1 MELENHF
8 PNLRYTPW
16 SLTSPRTPEYN
27 CIAWAA
33 SENDR
38 WWWPDKAG
46 LAYWPDEVP
55 REVTLDAFIAAYGT
69 LGYKTC
75 DDDKLESGFEKIAIY
90 IDNWGNPTH
99 AASQLASGAWTSK
112 CGNSND
118 ITHTLDGLKDS
129 EYGRVGQ
136 IMKRLR
142 LS

>member
-1 MELENHF
+1 MNLLIEIMELENHF

-75 DDDKLESGFEKIAIY
+75 DDDKLESVLRKSQYILIIGAI
-90 IDNWGNPTH
+90 PH
-99 AASQLASGAWTSK
+99 MR
-112 CGNSND
+112 
-118 ITHTLDGLKDS
+118 
-129 EYGRVGQ
+129 RVN
-136 IMKRLR
+136 
-142 LS
+142 